1 VDHSTADS
9 PYHDRMGKASR
20 TKQEPDRRARIAAQR
35 EAERRAEQRRRIYL
49 AGGSILVVVIVV
61 LAFVLVKLNS
71 GSGTATATSNGPTGA
86 ALASVTKQVTDIP
99 SSITDQVAGGKV
111 PTAFFVDAKTSSAV
125 SSTSSSMGSYFAT
138 VDGTALTSGG
148 KPEVLY
154 IGSLYCPYC
163 AAQRWA
169 MVNAF
174 SRFGTFTGLTTTHS
188 SSSDVDANTP
198 TFSFYGSTYTSKYIN
213 FTSVELNQNYRT
225 GNSTSSSAAYV
236 TLQTPTSAQEA
247 TQTAYDPQGYIP
259 FIDFGNKYVQVGNI
273 SPLAPTLLDGKTWAQ
288 VAAAMNQPS
297 SAIAQ
302 AELAN
307 ANYETAAIC
316 KLTNNQPATACT
328 PTIQKLEDTLA
339 K

>member
-1 VDHSTADS
+1 
-9 PYHDRMGKASR
+9 MGKASR

-61 LAFVLVKLNS
+61 IAFVLVKLNS
-71 GSGTATATSNGPTGA
+71 GGGTAAASSNGPTGA
-86 ALASVTKQVTDIP
+86 ALTSVTKQVTDIP
-99 SSITDQVAGGKV
+99 TSVTDKVGGGGI
-111 PTAFFVDAKTSSAV
+111 PAAFFVDAKTSSAV
-125 SSTSSSMGSYFAT
+125 SSTSTNMGSYFAT
-138 VDGTALTSGG
+138 VDGKALTENG
-148 KPEVLY
+148 KPEVLF
-154 IGSLYCPYC
+154 IGAEYCPYC

-174 SRFGTFTGLTTTHS
+174 SRFGTFTGLTTSHS

-198 TFSFYGSTYTSKYIN
+198 TFTFYGSTYTSKYIS
-213 FTSVELNQNYRT
+213 FTSVELEKNIRQ
-225 GNSTSSSAAYV
+225 GNSSSSSAPYE
-236 TLQTPTSAQEA
+236 TLQTATAAQQA

-273 SPLAPTLLDGKTWAQ
+273 SPLTPTMLDGKSWAQ
-288 VAAAMNQPS
+288 VAAAMNDPS
-297 SAIAQ
+297 STIAK
-302 AELAN
+302 AEDGN

-316 KLTNNQPATACT
+316 QLTNNQPASACT
-328 PTIQKLEDTLA
+328 ATIQTLESTLA